1 MKKLMWAMASA
12 LILAGCEKNEV
23 INQMVADGTTEVRF
37 TVEPWQVTIEPMGT
51 RATVSEAGMTDLWL
65 LAYSSDTLAD
75 AMHQTKDDANFGTF
89 SLKLK
94 CGKYKFYAVSSRGLN
109 AVVDTT
115 ARTITWDKVRD
126 TFWAVD
132 SMTVVGGSTANK
144 TISMDR
150 VVGRAVLHL
159 TDLVPDGAQ
168 KVVFRPSHWYYG
180 INYQTGAAVG
190 DSDAEIDVNIPAS
203 YIGQQGLQVSYMSI
217 SDEDNWTTGMV
228 IAMKGAGDAELGSVT
243 LSDVPMGRNKT
254 VTMTGALLGG
264 TRSLGVSL
272 NDTWGDS
279 SEITW

>member
-23 INQMVADGTTEVRF
+23 INQTVADGTTEVQF
-37 TVEPWQVTIEPMGT
+37 KVEPWQVTIEPMGT

-65 LAYSSDTLAD
+65 LAYSADTLA
-75 AMHQTKDDANFGTF
+75 AEMHQTKDDANFGTF
-89 SLKLK
+89 SLNLK
-94 CGKYKFYAVSSRGLN
+94 YGKYKFYAVSSRGLS

-144 TISMDR
+144 TISLDR
-150 VVGRAVLHL
+150 VVGRAMLQL

-190 DSDAEIDVNIPAS
+190 DSDAEINVNIPAS

-217 SDEDNWTTGMV
+217 SAEDDWTTGMA
-228 IAMKGAGDAELGSVT
+228 IAMKGAGDAVLGSVH
-243 LSDVPMGRNKT
+243 LKDVPMGRNKT
-254 VTMTGALLGG
+254 VTMTGAMLGG

-279 SEITW
+279 SSINW

>member
-12 LILAGCEKNEV
+12 LILASCEKNEV
-23 INQMVADGTTEVRF
+23 INQTVADGTTEVRF

-51 RATVSEAGMTDLWL
+51 RATASEAGMTDLWL
-65 LAYSSDTLAD
+65 LAYSADTLA
-75 AMHQTKDDANFGTF
+75 AEMHQTKDDANFGTF
-89 SLKLK
+89 SLNLK
-94 CGKYKFYAVSSRGLN
+94 YGKYKFYAVSSRGLS

-115 ARTITWDKVRD
+115 AHTIVWDKVRD
-126 TFWAVD
+126 TFWNVD

-144 TISMDR
+144 TISLDR
-150 VVGRAVLHL
+150 VVGRAVLQL
-159 TDLVPDGAQ
+159 TDVVPDGAQ
-168 KVVFRPSHWYYG
+168 KVTFQPSHWYYG

-190 DSDAEIDVNIPAS
+190 NSDAEISVSIPAN

-217 SDEDNWTTGMV
+217 SAEDDWTTSMA
-228 IAMKGAGDAELGSVT
+228 IAMKGAGDAVLGSVA

-272 NDTWGDS
+272 NDTWGDTS
-279 SEITW
+279 TMTW

>member
-23 INQMVADGTTEVRF
+23 INQTVDDGTTEVQF
-37 TVEPWQVTIEPMGT
+37 KVEPWQVTIEPMGT

-65 LAYSSDTLAD
+65 LAYSADTLTAE
-75 AMHQTKDDANFGTF
+75 MHQTKDDANFGTF
-89 SLKLK
+89 SLNLK
-94 CGKYKFYAVSSRGLN
+94 YGKYKFYAVSSRGSS

-115 ARTITWDKVRD
+115 ARTISWEKVRD
-126 TFWAVD
+126 TFWNVD

-144 TISMDR
+144 TISLDR
-150 VVGRAVLHL
+150 VVGRAVLQL
-159 TDLVPDGAQ
+159 TDVVPDGAQ

-190 DSDAEIDVNIPAS
+190 DSDAEKNVDIPAS

-217 SDEDNWTTGMV
+217 SAEDDWTTDIA
-228 IAMKGAGDAELGSVT
+228 IAMKGAGDAVLGSVT

-264 TRSLGVSL
+264 TRSLGVNL

-279 SEITW
+279 SSINW

>member
-1 MKKLMWAMASA
+1 MWAMASA

-23 INQMVADGTTEVRF
+23 INQTDGTTEVQF
-37 TVEPWQVTIEPMGT
+37 KVEPWQVTIEPMGT
-51 RATVSEAGMTDLWL
+51 RATVSEAGMTDQWL
-65 LAYSSDTLAD
+65 LAYSADTLA
-75 AMHQTKDDANFGTF
+75 AQVHQTMDDAKFGTF
-89 SLKLK
+89 SLNLK
-94 CGKYKFYAVSSRGLN
+94 HGKYKFYAVSSRGLS

-144 TISMDR
+144 TISLDR

-168 KVVFRPSHWYYG
+168 KVVFHPSHWYYG

-190 DSDAEIDVNIPAS
+190 DSDAEINVDIPAS

-217 SDEDNWTTGMV
+217 SAEDDWITGMA
-228 IAMKGAGDAELGSVT
+228 IAMKGAGDATLGSV
-243 LSDVPMGRNKT
+243 LVSAIPMGRNKST
-254 VTMTGALLGG
+254 TINGSILTGSTGFGL
-264 TRSLGVSL
+264 TI
-272 NDTWGDS
+272 NDAWLDTE
-279 SEITW
+279 EITF

>member
-1 MKKLMWAMASA
+1 MTLT
-12 LILAGCEKNEV
+12 GCEKNEV
-23 INQMVADGTTEVRF
+23 INQTVDGTTEVQF
-37 TVEPWQVTIEPMGT
+37 KVEPWQVTIEPMGT
-51 RATVSEAGMTDLWL
+51 RATASEAGMTDLWL
-65 LAYSSDTLAD
+65 LAYSADTLA
-75 AMHQTKDDANFGTF
+75 AEMHQTKDDANFGTF
-89 SLKLK
+89 SLNLK
-94 CGKYKFYAVSSRGLN
+94 HGKYKFYAVSSRGLS

-115 ARTITWDKVRD
+115 ARTISWDKVRD

-144 TISMDR
+144 TISLDR
-150 VVGRAVLHL
+150 VVGRAMLQL

-190 DSDAEIDVNIPAS
+190 DSDAEINVDIPAS

-217 SDEDNWTTGMV
+217 SNEDDWTTGMA

>member
-12 LILAGCEKNEV
+12 LILAACEKNEV
-23 INQMVADGTTEVRF
+23 INQTVADGTTEVKF
-37 TVEPWQVTIEPMGT
+37 SVEPWQVTIEPMGT

-65 LAYSSDTLAD
+65 LAYSADTLA
-75 AMHQTKDDANFGTF
+75 AEMHQTKDDANFGSF
-89 SLKLK
+89 GLNLKY
-94 CGKYKFYAVSSRGLN
+94 GKYKFYAVSSRGLS

-115 ARTITWDKVRD
+115 SRTITWDKVRD

-159 TDLVPDGAQ
+159 NDLVPDGAQ

-217 SDEDNWTTGMV
+217 SDEDDWTTGMV

>member
-23 INQMVADGTTEVRF
+23 INQTVDDGTTEVRF
-37 TVEPWQVTIEPMGT
+37 SVEPWQVTIEPMGT

-65 LAYSSDTLAD
+65 LAYSADTVA
-75 AMHQTKDDANFGTF
+75 AEMHQTKDDANFGTF
-89 SLKLK
+89 SLNLK
-94 CGKYKFYAVSSRGLN
+94 HGKYKFYAVSSRGLG

-115 ARTITWDKVRD
+115 ARTISWDKVRD

-144 TISMDR
+144 TISLDR
-150 VVGRAVLHL
+150 VVGRAMLQL

-168 KVVFRPSHWYYG
+168 KVVFHPSHWYYG

-190 DSDAEIDVNIPAS
+190 DSDAEINVDIPAS

-217 SDEDNWTTGMV
+217 SAEDDWTTGMA
-228 IAMKGAGDAELGSVT
+228 IAMKGAGDAELGSVQ
-243 LSDVPMGRNKT
+243 LKDVPMGRNKT
-254 VTMTGALLGG
+254 VTLTGALLGG

-272 NDTWGDS
+272 DDAWGDS
-279 SEITW
+279 SEVAW

>member
-12 LILAGCEKNEV
+12 LILAACEKNEV
-23 INQMVADGTTEVRF
+23 INQTVDDGTTEVRF
-37 TVEPWQVTIEPMGT
+37 SVEPWQVTIEPMGT
-51 RATVSEAGMTDLWL
+51 RATASEAGMTDLWL

-94 CGKYKFYAVSSRGLN
+94 YGKYKFYAVSSRGLG
-109 AVVDTT
+109 AVVYTT

-144 TISMDR
+144 TISLDR

-217 SDEDNWTTGMV
+217 SAEDDWTTGMV

-279 SEITW
+279 SEINW

>member
-1 MKKLMWAMASA
+1 MKKLMWAVASA

-23 INQMVADGTTEVRF
+23 INQTEDGTTEVQF
-37 TVEPWQVTIEPMGT
+37 KVEPWQVTIEPMGT

-65 LAYSSDTLAD
+65 LAYSADTLA
-75 AMHQTKDDANFGTF
+75 AEMHQTKDDANFGTF
-89 SLKLK
+89 SLNLK
-94 CGKYKFYAVSSRGLN
+94 YGKYKFYAVSSRGLS
-109 AVVDTT
+109 AVVDT
-115 ARTITWDKVRD
+115 AGRTITWGKVRD
-126 TFWAVD
+126 TFWNVD

-144 TISMDR
+144 TISLDR
-150 VVGRAVLHL
+150 VVGRAMLQL

-190 DSDAEIDVNIPAS
+190 DSDAEINVDIPAS

-217 SDEDNWTTGMV
+217 SAVDDWTTGMA
-228 IAMKGAGDAELGSVT
+228 IAMKGAGNAVLGSVT

-264 TRSLGVSL
+264 TRSLGVNL
-272 NDTWGDS
+272 NDAWGDS
-279 SEITW
+279 SAITW

>member
-23 INQMVADGTTEVRF
+23 INQTDGTTEVRF

-65 LAYSSDTLAD
+65 LAYSADTLA
-75 AMHQTKDDANFGTF
+75 AEMHQTKDDTNFGTF
-89 SLKLK
+89 SLNLK
-94 CGKYKFYAVSSRGLN
+94 YGKYKFYAVSSRGLS

-144 TISMDR
+144 TISLDR
-150 VVGRAVLHL
+150 VVGRAMLQL

-190 DSDAEIDVNIPAS
+190 DSDAEINVDIPAS

-217 SDEDNWTTGMV
+217 SNEDDWTTGMA
-228 IAMKGAGDAELGSVT
+228 IAMKGAGDAVLGSVT

-264 TRSLGVSL
+264 TRSLGVIL
-272 NDTWGDS
+272 DDTWGDS

>member
-12 LILAGCEKNEV
+12 LILASCEKNEV
-23 INQMVADGTTEVRF
+23 INQTVADGTTEVKF
-37 TVEPWQVTIEPMGT
+37 SVEPWQVTIEPMGT

-65 LAYSSDTLAD
+65 LAYSADTLA
-75 AMHQTKDDANFGTF
+75 AEMHQTKDDANFGTF

-94 CGKYKFYAVSSRGLN
+94 YGKYKFYAVSSRGLG

-115 ARTITWDKVRD
+115 ARTISWDKVRD

-217 SDEDNWTTGMV
+217 SNEDDWTTDMA
-228 IAMKGAGDAELGSVT
+228 IAMKSAGDAELGSVQ
-243 LSDVPMGRNKT
+243 LKDVPMGRNKT
-254 VTMTGALLGG
+254 VTMTGALCGG
-264 TRSLGVSL
+264 TRSLGIRL
-272 NDTWGDS
+272 NDTWIEGD
-279 SEITW
+279 EITF

>member
-12 LILAGCEKNEV
+12 LILASCEKNEV
-23 INQMVADGTTEVRF
+23 INQTVADGTTEVKF
-37 TVEPWQVTIEPMGT
+37 SVEPWQVTIEPMGT

-65 LAYSSDTLAD
+65 LAYSADTLA
-75 AMHQTKDDANFGTF
+75 AEMHQTKDDANFGTF

-94 CGKYKFYAVSSRGLN
+94 YGKYKFYAVSSRGLN

-217 SDEDNWTTGMV
+217 SDEDDWTTGMV

>member
-1 MKKLMWAMASA
+1 
-12 LILAGCEKNEV
+12 
-23 INQMVADGTTEVRF
+23 
-37 TVEPWQVTIEPMGT
+37 
-51 RATVSEAGMTDLWL
+51 
-65 LAYSSDTLAD
+65 
-75 AMHQTKDDANFGTF
+75 
-89 SLKLK
+89 
-94 CGKYKFYAVSSRGLN
+94 
-109 AVVDTT
+109 
-115 ARTITWDKVRD
+115 
-126 TFWAVD
+126 
-132 SMTVVGGSTANK
+132 MTVVGGSTANK
-144 TISMDR
+144 TISLDR

-217 SDEDNWTTGMV
+217 SDEDDWTTGMV